1 MRILHVIRG
10 LANSSGTTH
19 IVGPLAEAQARLG
32 HDVRVIFVEKYG
44 EPPVMPDP
52 ALVRSECF
60 PMTVRSRH
68 FGWSRSYADAIS
80 RAVRDVDV
88 VHIHAIWNFVTWWA
102 MRAAHRANVPYL
114 VAPQGSLEDWA
125 LGRSRYPKQLY
136 AKVTEKRYFDRAAAM
151 QVLTETEADQCA
163 RFGIRGPAKILPN
176 GVDLSVIDRTR
187 DAADLREEFG
197 FAKESVLFIF
207 LGRLFPKKGLD
218 LLIPAFAKLAD
229 ERADV
234 GLVVAGHDAG
244 SGYRG
249 ELEAMVMNSPAH
261 DRIRFIG
268 EVSGDRKFAVLRGAD
283 VFALT
288 SYSEGLPVAVLEAM
302 ACGLPVVIT
311 PGCNIP
317 EVSAHC
323 AGWQVEANI
332 GSVLEGLRAAAND
345 AAARRR
351 RGMNGRQL
359 VEEKFTWPSIAEQS
373 ISIYEE
379 FFSQSRAARRS
390 GPILTER

>member
-32 HDVRVIFVEKYG
+32 HDVRVVFVEKHG
-44 EPPVMPDP
+44 AEPMLPDP
-52 ALVRSECF
+52 TLVRSEGF
-60 PMTVRSRH
+60 PMTVRSVH

-80 RAVRDVDV
+80 RAVREVDV
-88 VHIHAIWNFVTWWA
+88 VHVHAIWNFVTWWA
-102 MRAAHRANVPYL
+102 MRVAHRANVPYL

-136 AKVTEKRYFDRAAAM
+136 ARITEKRYFDRAAGM
-151 QVLTETEADQCA
+151 QALTETEATQCA
-163 RFGIRGPAKILPN
+163 RFGIRSRAKILPN
-176 GVDLSVIDRTR
+176 GVDLSAIDRTP

-197 FAKESVLFIF
+197 FAKESILFIF

-234 GLVVAGHDAG
+234 GLVVAGHDAD

-249 ELEAMVMNSPAH
+249 ELEAMVMDSPAR
-261 DRIRFIG
+261 DRVRFIG

-283 VFALT
+283 AFALT

-317 EVSAHC
+317 DVASHH
-323 AGWQVEANI
+323 AGWQVGTNTE
-332 GSVLEGLRAAAND
+332 SVLKGLRATASD
-345 AAARRR
+345 AAVRRQCGANARR
-351 RGMNGRQL
+351 L

-373 ISIYEE
+373 IGIYEE
-379 FFSQSRAARRS
+379 LCASNAVESSVASQ
-390 GPILTER
+390 P